1 MSAPLFTASVAQSIA
16 DRGAHVPTTVTIRG
30 LTDTAGNSIAKDTT
44 TVMTNGRAGEERQT
58 IAEKVDDVKSDI
70 DIVQSDLTGHINGV
84 ETNLTGHMDATING
98 VETKIN
104 GVETK
109 INGVHEDL
117 SAKFDALSSL
127 VKGLLSGGAASGLA
141 EWPSCGDTALASFDR
156 YVRGAISPL
165 NSMAVT
171 DEGAVAS
178 VGGCATACTGSSIC
192 KGYVLLCAWCDMVD
206 RGCVTLPSWCAASCD
221 GGTFTLFDALHR
233 LERY

>member
-84 ETNLTGHMDATING
+84 ETNLTGHMDAVETNI
-98 VETKIN
+98 ETKI
-104 GVETK
+104 
-109 INGVHEDL
+109 EDL
-117 SAKFDALSSL
+117 GAKFDALSSL